1 MTENNGNSPSRKATS
16 DFIGISAMKDLKSFI
31 QNDEATTA
39 VEYAVLL
46 AFILLSVITA
56 VSSVGGATGRMWGN
70 VDAELSEIL

>member
-1 MTENNGNSPSRKATS
+1 
-16 DFIGISAMKDLKSFI
+16 MKDLKSFI